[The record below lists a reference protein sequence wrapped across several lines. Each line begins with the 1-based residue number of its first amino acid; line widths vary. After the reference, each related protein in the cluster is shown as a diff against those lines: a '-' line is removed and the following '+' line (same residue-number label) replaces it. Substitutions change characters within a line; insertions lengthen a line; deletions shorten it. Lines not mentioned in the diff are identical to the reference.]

1 MGTRLGWFVMLVL
14 IVGGLTW
21 LMKPVLGLFI
31 GSLAVAYLLDP
42 VVDRFEARGY
52 SREAGIGVLAVTATL
67 ISLALLGVV
76 IPAVALEV
84 QDLAVAIPGY
94 VAVMSDWYHDTVVRI
109 ELATGAELPDT
120 FGAVVANL
128 QAELLGTA
136 PVAEPLAE
144 DPGGL
149 SDALKDAAPNV
160 GKAVAGFLTS
170 ALAGG
175 LSFVLA
181 VVNLALVPIFV
192 FYLLKDWDRLV
203 AAVDRMVPPRHRA
216 RVRRLSREIDMRTAS
231 FVRGQLTVCCVL
243 AVLYSIGLLFTGID
257 MAIAVG
263 VTSGLLFIVPYLGTV
278 VGIVAAS
285 VLALVKFGVS
295 GPLIGVWATF
305 ATVQFIEG
313 TFLTPKIMGE
323 QVGLHPLVVMIAL
336 LVGGDLMG
344 LWGMLV
350 AIPITAAGQVLL
362 FEWMGSYYKSG
373 FFEDT

>member
-1 MGTRLGWFVMLVL
+1 LWFAMLVVIL
-14 IVGGLTW
+14 GGLSW
-21 LMKPVLGLFI
+21 LMRPVFGLFV
-31 GSLAVAYLLDP
+31 GSLAAAYLLDP
-42 VVDRFEARGY
+42 VVDRFEARGW

-94 VAVMSDWYHDTVVRI
+94 LAVMSGWYEQSVQQI
-109 ELATGAELPDT
+109 EAATGTELPDT

-128 QAELLGTA
+128 QAELLHA
-136 PVAEPLAE
+136 QPVEATPEAA
-144 DPGGL
+144 GGIAG
-149 SDALKDAAPNV
+149 ALKSAAPNV
-160 GKAVAGFLTS
+160 GKTVASFVTS

-192 FYLLKDWDRLV
+192 FYLLRDWDRLV
-203 AAVDRMVPPRHRA
+203 GAVDQMVPPRHRA
-216 RVRRLSREIDMRTAS
+216 RVRRLASEIDQRTAS
-231 FVRGQLTVCCVL
+231 FVRGQLTVCAVL
-243 AVLYSIGLLFTGID
+243 AVLYSLGLLFTGID

-285 VLALVKFGVS
+285 VLALVKFGLS
-295 GPLIGVWATF
+295 GALIGVWATF
-305 ATVQFIEG
+305 AIVQLIEG
-313 TFLTPKIMGE
+313 MLLTPRIMGE
-323 QVGLHPLVVMIAL
+323 QVGLHPLVVMMAL
-336 LVGGDLMG
+336 LVGGDLLG
-344 LWGMLV
+344 IWGMLV

-362 FEWMGSYYKSG
+362 FEWIGGYRKSG